1 MPRLMVRFCP
11 LRSCEGIGISVVA
24 VLVLCELINP
34 PRRLVFCRLSLPP
47 AHVARRLCF
56 RVRFLRRV
64 REREQVGPRG
74 ARSFAWA
81 GAELHVA
88 EGGRQCGEWSHTEL
102 RDGAG
107 CRCRNAAARPCASVP
122 KRSGRKTR
130 SCSSCAP
137 TLSTRY
143 AARRRPAKPGPHLS
157 ACAGKRRHTAVRGEG
172 RQCPDAAHSA
182 RPSYAPQRAR
192 ARRRPRGRIAGARD
206 ARTRQSRCTRESPP
220 PRPTAVA
227 PARADAQPAGK
238 QEHASTRAER
248 AKTCRN
254 GAPPQLVC
262 RRSARNW
269 PAKRGAR
276 QLATVSGN
284 AAGGNPSRSL
294 VGATR
299 AKTNKARVRGHGEG
313 NHVMSRG
320 AVGGRRR
327 TPRRRGRGREG
338 PTTAEQHG
346 GIGNT
351 EQLSRRQ
358 EGAQASRSGRA
369 LNTAGGECK
378 ICKGKGRSGPRP
390 A

>member
-1 MPRLMVRFCP
+1 MPRLMARFCP
-11 LRSCEGIGISVVA
+11 LRSCEGIAISVVA
-24 VLVLCELINP
+24 LTVLCELIHP
-34 PRRLVFCRLSLPP
+34 PRRLVFCRLSLPV
-47 AHVARRLCF
+47 AHVARRPYF

-64 REREQVGPRG
+64 RETEQVGPRG

-107 CRCRNAAARPCASVP
+107 CRCRHAAARPCASVP

-157 ACAGKRRHTAVRGEG
+157 ACAGKRRHSAVRAEG

-206 ARTRQSRCTRESPP
+206 ARARQSRCTRESAP

-254 GAPPQLVC
+254 EASPQLVC

-294 VGATR
+294 VGAAR
-299 AKTNKARVRGHGEG
+299 AKTNKARARGHGEG

-351 EQLSRRQ
+351 EQLRRGQ

-369 LNTAGGECK
+369 LNTAGGGCK
-378 ICKGKGRSGPRP
+378 ISKGKGRSGTRP
-390 A
+390 T